1 MSMRD
6 RAEMSLA
13 RLQKIFEARQGVDE
27 AKALE
32 GIRLELVKMA
42 TPVNIGASNAR
53 LLIDHGVALSYDL
66 NLGSVIETVNRV
78 LMRFEEAPKSS
89 TLKQGGRWTSLT
101 SKLEAL
107 SSKLIE
113 GHNND
118 WKLHFS
124 GHYFGGLSPVQ
135 REANLI
141 LAIPGNKEAIER
153 YKLLYQQ
160 FIKFRTSIPK
170 DDDEFVRLSE
180 ISTQLANIH
189 FEDKDIPEDV
199 RRFFEA
205 TNTGANL
212 DLLTVEVISWLRS
225 NNLLGRYV
233 VRAKL
238 T

>member
-27 AKALE
+27 ARALE

-66 NLGSVIETVNRV
+66 DLGSVIATVNRV

-89 TLKQGGRWTSLT
+89 TLKQGGRWTNLT

-107 SSKLIE
+107 SSELIE